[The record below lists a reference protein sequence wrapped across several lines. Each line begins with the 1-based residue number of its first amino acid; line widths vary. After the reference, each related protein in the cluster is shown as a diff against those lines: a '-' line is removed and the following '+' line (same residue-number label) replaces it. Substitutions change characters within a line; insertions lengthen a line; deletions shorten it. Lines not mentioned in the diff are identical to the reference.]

1 MTDYETAT
9 IAYRAASLAH
19 QNAGVWVAV
28 GQLAATVIVGGAQC
42 ALIWHGIRMMRRAAD
57 TRDRGLENQRHA
69 DERRHA
75 EAMAAIDKRHAEA
88 MAAIDK
94 RHAEAGTRHAEAT
107 AALDKRHAEAGTR
120 HAEAMAAL
128 NELIAGSREQGAA
141 LQTATAALRT
151 LVERTVPREHG

>member
-9 IAYRAASLAH
+9 IAYQAASLAH
-19 QNAGVWVAV
+19 QNAGVWVAI
-28 GQLAATVIVGGAQC
+28 GQLAATLIVGGAQC

-57 TRDRGLENQRHA
+57 TRDRGLENQRDA

-75 EAMAAIDKRHAEA
+75 EAMAALDK
-88 MAAIDK
+88 
-94 RHAEAGTRHAEAT
+94 RHAEAT
-107 AALDKRHAEAGTR
+107 AALDKRHAEAGQR

>member
-57 TRDRGLENQRHA
+57 TGDRGLENQRDA

-75 EAMAAIDKRHAEA
+75 EAMAALDKRHAEATAALDKRHAEA
-88 MAAIDK
+88 M
-94 RHAEAGTRHAEAT
+94 

-141 LQTATAALRT
+141 LRT
-151 LVERTVPREHG
+151 VIERTAPKGAGA